1 MWYYIARQQAK
12 AEQQAF
18 ACYVADAVKIITEN
32 TAKYASGSYMK
43 MRFMDVMKP
52 QKKEWR
58 TGEEIAADVIRSA
71 GLVVVEE

>member
-1 MWYYIARQQAK
+1 MWYYIAKQQAE

-18 ACYVADAVKIITEN
+18 ACYVADAAKIITEN
-32 TAKYASGSYMK
+32 TAKYASGTYMK
-43 MRFMDVMKP
+43 MHFADIIKP

-71 GLVVVEE
+71 GLVVVE